1 MFLMNYD
8 NKTPTY
14 LIDHLKIHKKK
25 KEKNTTLKIPLAKAK
40 DRNPKDAQQCRF
52 NLFL

>member
-1 MFLMNYD
+1 MNYD
-8 NKTPTY
+8 NKTPSKPPDRSSQNT
-14 LIDHLKIHKKK
+14 LKK
-25 KEKNTTLKIPLAKAK
+25 KEEKKNTTLKIPLAKAK